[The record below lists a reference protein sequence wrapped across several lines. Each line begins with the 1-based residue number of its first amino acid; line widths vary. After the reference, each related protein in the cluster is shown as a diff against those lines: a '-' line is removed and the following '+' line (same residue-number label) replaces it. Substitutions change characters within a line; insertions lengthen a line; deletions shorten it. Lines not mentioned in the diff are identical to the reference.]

1 MDGKTLARIGA
12 IVFVAVAIT
21 ATVLELTRE
30 PQPQLDAVS
39 APAAAAPSND
49 DRARRE
55 LRRCQ
60 RLGEAARELLAGIEL
75 RQAVRLIGV
84 RAENLVPAGSAA
96 LTLWDAD
103 EDWRKVEDALDD
115 AADRFGGGVVTRA
128 SLVGRRDRVTGGRGE
143 ADVRRRGEAPG
154 GRTHGGAER

>member
-60 RLGEAARELLAGIEL
+60 RLGEAATRNRDCLAAWSEN
-75 RQAVRLIGV
+75 RQ
-84 RAENLVPAGSAA
+84 
-96 LTLWDAD
+96 
-103 EDWRKVEDALDD
+103 
-115 AADRFGGGVVTRA
+115 RFLGTE
-128 SLVGRRDRVTGGRGE
+128 T
-143 ADVRRRGEAPG
+143 
-154 GRTHGGAER
+154 ERQ